1 MLSVQKYEKKLS
13 NNISKY
19 NSRCAVVEKSIPF
32 KLPMEQL
39 GEQFMGESDHKYFS
53 WLEFSISGAQV
64 ANPEFSAF
72 EEE

>member
-1 MLSVQKYEKKLS
+1 M
-13 NNISKY
+13 
-19 NSRCAVVEKSIPF
+19 VEKSIPF

-39 GEQFMGESDHKYFS
+39 GEQSMGESDHVYFS
-53 WLEFSISGAQV
+53 RSEFSISGAQV